1 MSEKQVAIM
10 KMFTEIK
17 EFLVKNIQGN
27 KKDVALVLSSGGARG
42 LAHIGSIEELE
53 ARGYHIKSIAGTS
66 MGALVAGMY
75 ATGHLKEFREWMK
88 TIDKQ
93 RIRELTDYSPSL
105 DHLVRGN
112 KIIDALKALV
122 PDCDIDDLPIP
133 YAAVA
138 TDWESGH
145 EVVFTHGSLYGAIRA
160 SISLPA
166 YFSPVRTGGK
176 ILIDGGTTNPL
187 PLNRVMRHEG
197 DLLVAVNVCGRDYK
211 AELTLKRMAEARRIA
226 SSRWLRLVR
235 RILPEGMNPD
245 FNYFTLLNRTAS
257 IMIHQNA
264 QLSLRLTP
272 PDILLDLSLRRYGS
286 FDYDKSERIIAIG
299 RERMAKVLDQYE
311 GKKGTNV

>member
-42 LAHIGSIEELE
+42 LAHIGAIEELE

-187 PLNRVMRHEG
+187 PLNRVHREKG
-197 DLLVAVNVCGRDYK
+197 DMLVGVDVSAPFASPAPKTKVSLNYYK
-211 AELTLKRMAEARRIA
+211 VLIA
-226 SSRWLRLVR
+226 SSEIMQQHIARL
-235 RILPEGMNPD
+235 MC
-245 FNYFTLLNRTAS
+245 
-257 IMIHQNA
+257 
-264 QLSLRLTP
+264 RLHK
-272 PDILLDLSLRRYGS
+272 PDILVEMPADSYGIFEFYRS
-286 FDYDKSERIIAIG
+286 KELIEAGRTAMRAALERAAVG
-299 RERMAKVLDQYE
+299 V
-311 GKKGTNV
+311 

>member
-1 MSEKQVAIM
+1 MNETQNSII

-17 EFLVKNIQGN
+17 DFLVKNIHGEQ
-27 KKDVALVLSSGGARG
+27 KDVALVLSSGGARG
-42 LAHIGSIEELE
+42 LAHIGAIEELE
-53 ARGYHIKSIAGTS
+53 SRGYRIRSIAGTS

-75 ATGHLKEFREWMK
+75 ATGHLKAYREWMK
-88 TIDKQ
+88 TIDKR

-105 DHLVRGN
+105 DHLVQGKR
-112 KIIDALKALV
+112 IIDTLKTIA

-145 EVVFTHGSLYGAIRA
+145 EVVFTHGSLYAAIRA

-166 YFSPVRTGGK
+166 FFSPVRTGGK

-187 PLNRVMRHEG
+187 PLNRVARQPG
-197 DLLVAVNVCGRDYK
+197 DLLVAVNVCGHDYE
-211 AELTLKRMAEARRIA
+211 AEFALKRMAEERRLA
-226 SSRWLRLVR
+226 SSRWLRLAR
-235 RILPEGMNPD
+235 RILPEGVDPN

-272 PDILLDLSLRRYGS
+272 PDILLDLPLRRYGG
-286 FDYDKSERIIAIG
+286 FDYDKSERVIAIG

-311 GKKGTNV
+311 GKK

>member
-42 LAHIGSIEELE
+42 LAHIGAIEELE

-112 KIIDALKALV
+112 KVIV
-122 PDCDIDDLPIP
+122 PKPQGINFGPVENVRQLC
-133 YAAVA
+133 
-138 TDWESGH
+138 GH
-145 EVVFTHGSLYGAIRA
+145 GGFKGVVS
-160 SISLPA
+160 
-166 YFSPVRTGGK
+166 
-176 ILIDGGTTNPL
+176 
-187 PLNRVMRHEG
+187 
-197 DLLVAVNVCGRDYK
+197 
-211 AELTLKRMAEARRIA
+211 
-226 SSRWLRLVR
+226 W
-235 RILPEGMNPD
+235 
-245 FNYFTLLNRTAS
+245 
-257 IMIHQNA
+257 
-264 QLSLRLTP
+264 
-272 PDILLDLSLRRYGS
+272 
-286 FDYDKSERIIAIG
+286 
-299 RERMAKVLDQYE
+299 
-311 GKKGTNV
+311 

>member
-1 MSEKQVAIM
+1 MNETQNSII

-17 EFLVKNIQGN
+17 DFLVKNIHGEQ
-27 KKDVALVLSSGGARG
+27 KDVALVLSSGGARG
-42 LAHIGSIEELE
+42 LAHIGAIEELE
-53 ARGYHIKSIAGTS
+53 SRGYRIRSIAGTS

-75 ATGHLKEFREWMK
+75 ATGHPKAYREWMK
-88 TIDKQ
+88 TIDKR

-105 DHLVRGN
+105 DHLVQGKR
-112 KIIDALKALV
+112 IIDTLKTIA

-145 EVVFTHGSLYGAIRA
+145 EVVFTHGSLYAAIRA

-166 YFSPVRTGGK
+166 FFSPVRTGGK

-187 PLNRVMRHEG
+187 PLNRVARQPG
-197 DLLVAVNVCGRDYK
+197 DLLVAVNVCGHDYE
-211 AELTLKRMAEARRIA
+211 AEFALKRMAEERRLA
-226 SSRWLRLVR
+226 SSRWLRLAR
-235 RILPEGMNPD
+235 RILPEGVDPN

-272 PDILLDLSLRRYGS
+272 PDILLDLPLRRYGG

-299 RERMAKVLDQYE
+299 RERMARVLDQYE
-311 GKKGTNV
+311 GKK